1 MNISAKID
9 IKEKCNMIDEY
20 IYMICYR
27 KVEFNIFK
35 YANNAFL
42 KSRRWI
48 SFFKIRGKSKFME
61 IVEANIEEDDESEL
75 DLVETFATADGE
87 ARFALLSPKD
97 DEYDD
102 D

>member
-1 MNISAKID
+1 
-9 IKEKCNMIDEY
+9 
-20 IYMICYR
+20 
-27 KVEFNIFK
+27 
-35 YANNAFL
+35 
-42 KSRRWI
+42 
-48 SFFKIRGKSKFME
+48 ME